1 MATRGNPPP
10 KSSRLGSKTPE
21 GSREESIPTASPAAP
36 SRRKVYRVG
45 SFKVPVD
52 NPEMMRGD
60 RGDLGRRFK
69 KHLKGLSGP
78 RKPQTDPDDIR
89 PLPRPAG
96 AGPRQSRPSGF
107 SPEGL
112 GRGSSGRGPLGH
124 GSSDHG
130 PLSHGPFGSR
140 MPLDRRPFT
149 GSSRPDDDDDDDD
162 EVE

>member
-36 SRRKVYRVG
+36 SRRTVYRVG

-78 RKPQTDPDDIR
+78 RKPQTDPDDI
-89 PLPRPAG
+89 PPPPRSAG
-96 AGPRQSRPSGF
+96 AGPRQERPSGF
-107 SPEGL
+107 SPGGL
-112 GRGSSGRGPLGH
+112 GRGPLGR
-124 GSSDHG
+124 G
-130 PLSHGPFGSR
+130 PLGRGPLGR
-140 MPLDRRPFT
+140 GPLGRGPLGRRPFA

-162 EVE
+162 DDEVE